1 MEPSQKYNAMFQRFQ
16 TFAAEAQERYAE
28 LRAILEP
35 LTKISNL
42 QVFLLFFKSSDE
54 SQDLLEICK
63 NADEEYQTTEVDRVV
78 GLMLQTHQLDADRF
92 DFKDRAKLV
101 KYLRVFSDLALN
113 GIE

>member
-1 MEPSQKYNAMFQRFQ
+1 MDPAQKYSSMYGRFLK
-16 TFAAEAQERYAE
+16 FAAEAQERYAE

-35 LTKISNL
+35 LTKVSNL
-42 QVFLLFFKSSDE
+42 QVFLLFFKNAEE

>member
-1 MEPSQKYNAMFQRFQ
+1 MFHRFLK
-16 TFAAEAQERYAE
+16 FAAEAQERYAE

-42 QVFLLFFKSSDE
+42 QVFLLFFKSADE

-78 GLMLQTHQLDADRF
+78 GLMLQNHNLDPTKF

-101 KYLRVFSDLALN
+101 KYLRVFSDLAIN
-113 GIE
+113 GID

>member
-1 MEPSQKYNAMFQRFQ
+1 MDPAQKYNAMFQRFQ

-42 QVFLLFFKSSDE
+42 QVFLLFFKSADE
-54 SQDLLEICK
+54 SQDLLEICR
-63 NADEEYQTTEVDRVV
+63 NVDEDFQTTQVDRVV
-78 GLMLQTHQLDADRF
+78 GQMLEKHNLEPEKF

-113 GIE
+113 GIG

>member
-1 MEPSQKYNAMFQRFQ
+1 MDPAQKYNAMFQRFLKI
-16 TFAAEAQERYAE
+16 AAEAQERYAE
-28 LRAILEP
+28 LQSILKP

-42 QVFLLFFKSSDE
+42 QVFLLFFNSAEE

-63 NADEEYQTTEVDRVV
+63 NADEEYQSTQVDRVV
-78 GLMLQTHQLDADRF
+78 GLMLQNHNLDPTKF
-92 DFKDRAKLV
+92 DPKDRAKLV